1 MRPLSERSGLEPTIT
16 NSLTDRSSDTTENS
30 TTPSYVFVR
39 AHDSEV
45 QTVIAQIIKDQI
57 NPNTDGYT
65 FTLDELKQAFEIYNE
80 DEKSTDKKYTQFN
93 LPSAYAIMLSD
104 KDVVPRVYYGDL
116 YTDNGQYMA
125 TKTPYY
131 DAITSMLKARI
142 KYVAGGQSMKI
153 SYVLGTEH
161 MAASDYR
168 GVLASVRYGLGAM
181 TANDTGD
188 ELTRTSGMA
197 VITSNSPN
205 LILNSDEKITVNMG
219 AAHKNQAY
227 RALLMTTDDG
237 IATYDTDADTPS
249 SLIKYTDENGNL
261 TFDSTEIKGYSNPQV
276 SGFLAVWVPVGASD
290 DQDVRTES
298 SDATN
303 TDGQTYHSN
312 AALDSQLIYEG
323 FSNFQD
329 FVESDSQYM
338 NKVVAQNTDLFKSWG
353 VTSFELP
360 PQYVSSTDGT
370 FLDSII
376 QNGYAFSD
384 RYDIAMSKNNKYGS
398 KQDLVDALKALHK
411 SGIQA
416 IADWVPDQI
425 YSLPGEE
432 VVTATRVNNY
442 GIYRDGSQIKDTLYV
457 ANTKS
462 KDDYQQEY
470 GGAFLEM
477 LKANYPSIFDRVQI
491 SSGEKIDGDT
501 KITNWKAEYFNGT
514 NILNRGA
521 EYVLH
526 DGSTNQYYNVN
537 ESGGNLPF
545 QLTLGTVPGFYQAS
559 DGSIHYRTSNG
570 NDAINTLITD
580 ENGNLYGFDANGK
593 LLIGEFTIDNNSYY
607 ALQNGLV
614 VHNAIVEKTD
624 ANGETTYSY
633 YNKFGIL
640 YDTPGYFQDVE
651 LGKWRY
657 ILPNKTLAVG
667 LIKLDD
673 GNYQY
678 FDIDGYQIKGAM
690 VDGRYFDANSGNALR
705 NQFSNIDGNWYYFG
719 DDGKYLTGLNKVG
732 DQTLYF
738 DAEGKQVK
746 GDFATV
752 DGKLMYFDLY
762 SGDATYS
769 MFRLINGN
777 WYYFDETGNAV
788 RGFYDM
794 YIYHYYFDPQTG
806 IQSKGKFT
814 TLENGQVIY
823 TDPNSG
829 DIIMNQLKEIDGKL
843 YSFDKQGYML
853 RNQFEEVNGSWYYFT
868 DDGSAATGSQTIN
881 GQQLYFDEN
890 GRQAKGI
897 IVTDN
902 DGRKQYYDVD
912 TGDLVKNRFIE
923 YDGSWYYFGSDGYAV
938 TGLRRI
944 NRQTLYFRS
953 DGTQVKGDW
962 VQLPNGRYAY
972 FDKDTGNLKY
982 KI

>member
-1 MRPLSERSGLEPTIT
+1 M
-16 NSLTDRSSDTTENS
+16 
-30 TTPSYVFVR
+30 
-39 AHDSEV
+39 
-45 QTVIAQIIKDQI
+45 
-57 NPNTDGYT
+57 
-65 FTLDELKQAFEIYNE
+65 
-80 DEKSTDKKYTQFN
+80 
-93 LPSAYAIMLSD
+93 
-104 KDVVPRVYYGDL
+104 
-116 YTDNGQYMA
+116 
-125 TKTPYY
+125 
-131 DAITSMLKARI
+131 
-142 KYVAGGQSMKI
+142 
-153 SYVLGTEH
+153 
-161 MAASDYR
+161 
-168 GVLASVRYGLGAM
+168 
-181 TANDTGD
+181 
-188 ELTRTSGMA
+188 
-197 VITSNSPN
+197 
-205 LILNSDEKITVNMG
+205 
-219 AAHKNQAY
+219 
-227 RALLMTTDDG
+227 
-237 IATYDTDADTPS
+237 
-249 SLIKYTDENGNL
+249 
-261 TFDSTEIKGYSNPQV
+261 
-276 SGFLAVWVPVGASD
+276 
-290 DQDVRTES
+290 
-298 SDATN
+298 
-303 TDGQTYHSN
+303 
-312 AALDSQLIYEG
+312 
-323 FSNFQD
+323 
-329 FVESDSQYM
+329 
-338 NKVVAQNTDLFKSWG
+338 
-353 VTSFELP
+353 
-360 PQYVSSTDGT
+360 
-370 FLDSII
+370 
-376 QNGYAFSD
+376 
-384 RYDIAMSKNNKYGS
+384 
-398 KQDLVDALKALHK
+398 
-411 SGIQA
+411 
-416 IADWVPDQI
+416 
-425 YSLPGEE
+425 
-432 VVTATRVNNY
+432 
-442 GIYRDGSQIKDTLYV
+442 
-457 ANTKS
+457 
-462 KDDYQQEY
+462 
-470 GGAFLEM
+470 
-477 LKANYPSIFDRVQI
+477 
-491 SSGEKIDGDT
+491 
-501 KITNWKAEYFNGT
+501 
-514 NILNRGA
+514 
-521 EYVLH
+521 
-526 DGSTNQYYNVN
+526 N
-537 ESGGNLPF
+537 ESGGDLPF

-705 NQFSNIDGNWYYFG
+705 NQFSNID
-719 DDGKYLTGLNKVG
+719 
-732 DQTLYF
+732 
-738 DAEGKQVK
+738 
-746 GDFATV
+746 
-752 DGKLMYFDLY
+752 
-762 SGDATYS
+762 
-769 MFRLINGN
+769 GN